1 MEVWTNHRKGRCRRA
16 ISGLLAALACVL
28 PAQAQLGPPVSIDDG
43 GSYNITS
50 PLDNG
55 STDAYIGIVNN
66 NNSLTISG
74 AGWLFGV
81 SFGYIGMGAGSDNNT
96 VTVSG
101 GGQWDLGLLFL
112 GDTGAFNNLT
122 IASGGRVTST
132 SGSWVGNNTGANNNS
147 ILVTGASSLLDNNNN
162 SLFIGNAGSAN
173 SMVIDSGARV
183 LAGDGGF
190 GGGAGAI
197 GVDSN
202 SINNSV
208 LVSGN
213 GSLWHNSGDLYIG
226 VSGSSNRL
234 TIANGGVV
242 VNTNGL
248 IGVDGGSG
256 GGLSNF
262 VIVTGAGSL
271 WSNSTSVVVG
281 DMNGASSNNL
291 FITSGGWVISDN
303 GLVGS
308 SAASSNNA
316 VFVTG
321 SGSLWTNSSDL
332 YVGSFGSY
340 NSLVIANTARVMNAG
355 GYIGWGLGALNNL
368 VAVTGGAVW
377 TNSGGLFVGNY
388 GSFNILV
395 ITNSSQV
402 FNNDGHIGEDT
413 NAIFNSV
420 LVSGTNSLW
429 NNNGQF
435 NVGAF
440 GSGNQLMVNNGGRVA
455 VLTDSFIGRMNVA
468 GSNSVLVTGS
478 GSVWTNGGDLY
489 VGYDGYGNSLSV
501 ASGGR
506 VENRMGFI
514 GYSLSASNN
523 SVMVN
528 GGGSVWR
535 NTNGLAVGYL
545 GSYNS
550 LVVTNGGVVINTT
563 TGGVGILFGSDYNRA
578 LISGNGSTWSNGS
591 GFAVGYFGSGNQ
603 LAVNDGGRLVSGDAS
618 IGEDSA
624 ATNNA
629 VLVTGNGTVWAIT
642 ADEGRLGVGEAG
654 SGNSLTIADGGMVTN
669 FSSEIGR
676 QAVGSNN
683 WVLVTGAGSVWSS
696 SNHITVGDA
705 GSRNQLII
713 TNGGLVL
720 STNSYIGKQTSASN
734 NSALVSGSG
743 SLWTNSSDLY
753 VGYAG
758 PGNSLTINAGGRVWN
773 SGKGDIGY
781 DGTSNT
787 VLVSG
792 SGSQWIN
799 DWLVVGDHTAGN
811 SLTITNGGQVFNT
824 LGYIGFAAAASNNAV
839 TVAGAGSVWSNSSDL
854 YVGVYG
860 AGNQLVVTN
869 GGAVI
874 AGGKGDVGY
883 DGANNTVLVSG
894 DGSRWINGGWLVMG
908 DHTAGN
914 GLTIANSGQVFNT
927 FGFIGYAATAS
938 NNWVA
943 VVGSG
948 SVWSNTSQVTV
959 GYAGVGNQLVV
970 TNGGAVIAGGNAFVG
985 YIGSST
991 NNAVLVTGSGSLW
1004 TNSGDLYLGYTGSFN
1019 RLMIANTGM
1028 VANSMT
1034 YIGFQTAASNNNAM
1048 VSGNGSVWETSN
1060 GFGVGYGG
1068 AFNSLVITNG
1078 GAVLNVTTGGVGIL
1092 PGANFNTALISGSGS
1107 VWSNGQGFAVGLFGI
1122 GNRLTINDG
1131 GRLVSADAVIG
1142 ENAGANSNVI
1152 VVTDSGSVWSNR
1164 DDLNIGIATVGNQLV
1179 ITNGGVVRTLGNI
1192 SIGTNA
1198 SLLNNATLYVGGDF
1212 QNFATNQA
1220 INNFS
1225 GTNIFNGSG
1234 AGGAWFLQ
1242 NLEVASA
1249 FATAGLG
1256 TATNSIGDA
1265 TSGSNAWVR
1274 LVDNRANQT
1283 SVGVETFGASN
1294 VVVALAQSI
1303 LDLNNRTSFIQ
1314 NLSNSGTILQT
1325 NAGPPGL
1332 VTRLDVVNT
1341 FTNAGTVLVGNGSV
1355 LQFSNAFVN
1364 DSVVQLLAG
1373 GVITNFISGSV
1384 LTNNASRNIVGDGL
1398 IAALIRNDGSITA
1411 SGGTLRLSAGFS
1423 GDAAGNPVNAGVLRA
1438 IGAGAALEV
1447 SQSFTNTGTIA
1458 ITNASFTSLGLV
1470 NQNLVRVDNQ
1480 STATFNGAATNAFG
1494 AMIRVSNQSRIQF
1507 NGSLTNQGTL
1517 ALVNPSTAIITG
1529 TLLLGPTGVLT
1540 MSATSSVMMLR
1551 GNFVNGST
1559 NNADF
1564 DTRSGTIFFG
1574 GSTPFGSGAATNL
1587 FEVAGTN
1594 RGPSALGFNQNFAV
1608 GTLNITNHVQFVNLI
1623 HNGGGLGT
1631 NEALYVDVLHLFNG
1645 ATIKLSQLTVYV
1657 GMSFVDDA
1665 AGQTFNGEPI
1675 TAANVANYHGYD
1687 LSGHIFLDSGGQIV
1701 FIPEPS
1707 AGLLLLTGVAAFA
1720 QRRRSRR
1727 KATPS

>member
-1 MEVWTNHRKGRCRRA
+1 MEVWTNHRKGRCRQA

-55 STDAYIGIVNN
+55 STNAYIGIVNN

-213 GSLWHNSGDLYIG
+213 SSLWHNSGDLYIG

-248 IGVDGGSG
+248 IGADGGSG

-332 YVGSFGSY
+332 YVGGFGSY

-506 VENRMGFI
+506 VENRMSFI

-578 LISGNGSTWSNGS
+578 LISGNGSVWSNGS
-591 GFAVGYFGSGNQ
+591 GFAVGYFGSANQ
-603 LAVNDGGRLVSGDAS
+603 LMINNGGRLVSDDSSIGGDA
-618 IGEDSA
+618 G
-624 ATNNA
+624 ATNNI
-629 VLVTGNGTVWAIT
+629 VQVTDSGSLWDATSGS
-642 ADEGRLGVGEAG
+642 GHLGVGDYGPGNGLSIAAG
-654 SGNSLTIADGGMVTN
+654 GRVLDLSADVGNAASA
-669 FSSEIGR
+669 
-676 QAVGSNN
+676 SNN
-683 WVLVTGAGSVWSS
+683 WVIVAGSGSLWSNNGNLAVGFYGAG
-696 SNHITVGDA
+696 
-705 GSRNQLII
+705 NQMTI
-713 TNGGLVL
+713 TNGGTVL
-720 STNSYIGKQTSASN
+720 AGGVGYIGRMLGSTNNSVLVAGSGSLWTNNSLLYVGHNGAFNQMAITNGGVVVNGRGYVGYNAVASN
-734 NSALVSGSG
+734 NSALVRD
-743 SLWTNSSDLY
+743 N
-753 VGYAG
+753 
-758 PGNSLTINAGGRVWN
+758 
-773 SGKGDIGY
+773 
-781 DGTSNT
+781 
-787 VLVSG
+787 
-792 SGSQWIN
+792 
-799 DWLVVGDHTAGN
+799 
-811 SLTITNGGQVFNT
+811 
-824 LGYIGFAAAASNNAV
+824 
-839 TVAGAGSVWSNSSDL
+839 GSVWGNTNGL
-854 YVGVYG
+854 TVGH
-860 AGNQLVVTN
+860 ASIGNQLTISA
-869 GGAVI
+869 GGAV
-874 AGGKGDVGY
+874 V
-883 DGANNTVLVSG
+883 VLG
-894 DGSRWINGGWLVMG
+894 DGFVGN
-908 DHTAGN
+908 TAG
-914 GLTIANSGQVFNT
+914 
-927 FGFIGYAATAS
+927 
-938 NNWVA
+938 
-943 VVGSG
+943 
-948 SVWSNTSQVTV
+948 
-959 GYAGVGNQLVV
+959 
-970 TNGGAVIAGGNAFVG
+970 
-985 YIGSST
+985 ST
-991 NNAVLVTGSGSLW
+991 NNALLVTGSGSLW
-1004 TNSGDLYLGYTGSFN
+1004 TNNGNLYIGVTGSFN
-1019 RLMIANTGM
+1019 RLAITNAG
-1028 VANSMT
+1028 VVVNSMGF
-1034 YIGFQTAASNNNAM
+1034 IGYDAVASNNSAL
-1048 VSGNGSVWETSN
+1048 VSGNGSVWGNTN

-1068 AFNSLVITNG
+1068 AFNSLVVTNA

-1131 GRLVSADAVIG
+1131 GRLVSADAVMG
-1142 ENAGANSNVI
+1142 ENTGANSNVI

-1164 DDLNIGIATVGNQLV
+1164 GDLNIGPATVGNQLV

-1256 TATNSIGDA
+1256 TATNFYFGTVSIGDA
-1265 TSGSNAWVR
+1265 ATGSNAWVR

-1283 SVGVETFGASN
+1283 GVGVETFGASN

-1398 IAALIRNDGSITA
+1398 IAALIRNDGLITA

-1458 ITNASFTSLGLV
+1458 VTNASFSGMGLV

-1494 AMIRVSNQSRIQF
+1494 ATIRVSNQSRIQF

-1720 QRRRSRR
+1720 QRRRPRRSRN
-1727 KATPS
+1727 A